1 VRLNATQVRS
11 NAELHCVFV
20 RACARSQMR
29 DERSQLRERPGI
41 GGSAVDRKYCV
52 RPHCQR
58 LIFLETETT
67 QKLSQTLLQKLTK
80 IK

>member
-1 VRLNATQVRS
+1 
-11 NAELHCVFV
+11 
-20 RACARSQMR
+20 MR